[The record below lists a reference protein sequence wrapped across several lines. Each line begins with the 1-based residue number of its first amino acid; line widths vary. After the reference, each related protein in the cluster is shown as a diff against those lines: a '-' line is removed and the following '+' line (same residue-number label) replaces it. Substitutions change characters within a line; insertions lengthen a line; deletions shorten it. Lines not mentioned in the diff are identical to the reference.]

1 MIETTQTQH
10 LKYFENAL
18 IKQIISDVEKYLWEQ
33 VHENLDTKIKK
44 IAIEAV
50 GKWATKINT
59 SENIRGMDRITEVQV
74 NFVEEVVN
82 KVFEENT
89 VKVSVNE

>member
-1 MIETTQTQH
+1 M
-10 LKYFENAL
+10 
-18 IKQIISDVEKYLWEQ
+18 
-33 VHENLDTKIKK
+33 
-44 IAIEAV
+44 
-50 GKWATKINT
+50 
-59 SENIRGMDRITEVQV
+59 RGMDRITEVQV